1 MEPLPEVVAL
11 RDVNLD
17 VRPGEILGV
26 VGPNGAGKTV
36 LLKLIATLS
45 EPTKGQVRVFGQDSA
60 RFGRV
65 IRRRVGMATCDE
77 RSFYW
82 RLTSRQ
88 NMIFFAKLC
97 GHGRATA
104 RRRVDELLDLF
115 DLTSLANRPY
125 RTLSTGNRQ
134 RLAIA
139 RALLLDPTLLLLD
152 EPTNSLDPIAAA
164 NLRQLIR
171 DRIRLDGDRA
181 ILITSHNLEEV
192 QDLSSRVAI
201 LDHGTILEIADL
213 QTLCERHRTTEHVTI
228 VARSAI
234 PHRLLDELRA
244 LVPGLDVEASRD
256 GVFEVRFVHE
266 TGDHSLHRVIA
277 ALVTSGNE
285 IIRCEASGPNLKA
298 IFDKLVGR
306 GRSKL
311 VTSERSRADA

>member
-1 MEPLPEVVAL
+1 MAL
-11 RDVNLD
+11 SDVSLD
-17 VRPGEILGV
+17 VQPGEILGI

-45 EPTKGQVRVFGQDSA
+45 EPTRGHVRVFGHDSV

-88 NMIFFAKLC
+88 NLTFFAKLC
-97 GHGRATA
+97 GHPRSDA
-104 RRRVDELLDLF
+104 RRRVDELFELF
-115 DLTSLANRPY
+115 DLASLQDRPY

-164 NLRQLIR
+164 RLRELIR
-171 DRIRLDGDRA
+171 DRIAPDGDRA

-192 QDLSSRVAI
+192 QDLSTRIAI
-201 LDHGTILEIADL
+201 LDRGRILEVADM
-213 QTLCERHRTTEHVTI
+213 QTLCTRHGTADHVTVI
-228 VARSAI
+228 TRSAVSKEV
-234 PHRLLDELRA
+234 LDELGSVA
-244 LVPGLDVEASRD
+244 PGLRGNETRD
-256 GVFEVRFVHE
+256 GIFEVSFAQENGNHA
-266 TGDHSLHRVIA
+266 LHRVLA
-277 ALVTSGNE
+277 ALMRSGNE
-285 IIRCEASGPNLKA
+285 IVRCESSGPDLKA
-298 IFDKLVGR
+298 VFDKLVGDDDDGGYD
-306 GRSKL
+306 GRDP
-311 VTSERSRADA
+311 VDGRDTDA